1 MAIQS
6 LLKNAVWS
14 RVPDSVKN
22 YGPTLAQGAVI
33 LVTIHQIAT
42 KGILAP
48 PVFLNRTAIPIGIGC
63 MVVAPFL
70 SNALKGLARAQDFS
84 DDFGFEHIEEEG
96 SIEEQVQNPDQNK
109 EPSSIEK
116 AIDIGKALWE
126 VTWRGCLVHGLIQ
139 KGLIVITNT
148 MIPKAAEALFN
159 TGLSYAAIGSITGIA
174 AASAWKIHYHHNFT
188 IGPYQK
194 KVELV
199 TAFALNAFYGVLAA
213 KGGLTSAIAAHATH
227 KVVCRLFQD
236 KLHQLFQ
243 YTKEFQLRKNK

>member
-1 MAIQS
+1 MSIQS
-6 LLKNAVWS
+6 ILKNAVWS

-48 PVFLNRTAIPIGIGC
+48 PVFLTPAAIPIGVGC

-70 SNALKGLARAQDFS
+70 CTALRGLAKAKDFS
-84 DDFGFEHIEEEG
+84 DDFGFESIEEEG
-96 SIEEQVQNPDQNK
+96 STEEPVQNK
-109 EPSSIEK
+109 EPSSTEK
-116 AIDIGKALWE
+116 ALDIGKALWE

-139 KGLIVITNT
+139 RGLIVIASSMT
-148 MIPKAAEALFN
+148 PKAAAAFFN
-159 TGLSYAAIGSITGIA
+159 TGLSYGAIGSITGIA
-174 AASAWKIHYHHNFT
+174 TASAWKTHRQHVSF
-188 IGPYQK
+188 IGPYQS

-199 TAFALNAFYGVLAA
+199 TAFALTVFYGVLAA

-227 KVVCRLFQD
+227 KVVYRLFQKTIQNCFTSAKEWYAT
-236 KLHQLFQ
+236 KLV
-243 YTKEFQLRKNK
+243 